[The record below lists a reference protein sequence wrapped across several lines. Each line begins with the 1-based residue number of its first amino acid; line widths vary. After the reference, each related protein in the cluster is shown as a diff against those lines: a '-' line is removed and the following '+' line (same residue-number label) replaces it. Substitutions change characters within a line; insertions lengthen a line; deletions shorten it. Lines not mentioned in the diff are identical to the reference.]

1 MLLVYDI
8 VHDLGFYFVKYLIVF
23 FSMQV
28 FIRSVS
34 KTAETIVNNLPIK
47 EQRQLCDGDTI
58 MIGQRAFIYY
68 SDFANIKSKGP
79 PSVSYI
85 AFYLFSFLSNPTH
98 IAHLQA
104 SKSEG
109 PSRTP
114 FKDAHGRQSET
125 VEPRPAEA
133 LPKCAVQNDGSAV
146 PARTPRFY
154 GTPTKKLN
162 LETTKTLDLTKG
174 SDKKAANARGKQ
186 APELESASKKIM

>member
-8 VHDLGFYFVKYLIVF
+8 VHNLGFYFVKYLIVF

-79 PSVSYI
+79 PSVSNIPFTCFHFLATQHISLIYRHRNRKDRRVLHSKMRTEGNQRQLSLDQQK
-85 AFYLFSFLSNPTH
+85 LFRNALCRTMGQLFLRV
-98 IAHLQA
+98 HLGFMGLRLRNSPRIQ
-104 SKSEG
+104 
-109 PSRTP
+109 
-114 FKDAHGRQSET
+114 
-125 VEPRPAEA
+125 PRPW
-133 LPKCAVQNDGSAV
+133 
-146 PARTPRFY
+146 
-154 GTPTKKLN
+154 
-162 LETTKTLDLTKG
+162 
-174 SDKKAANARGKQ
+174 
-186 APELESASKKIM
+186 I